1 MSVSVTTELLAEAA
15 ELAHR
20 THVDEAAL
28 QLLSLYYRH
37 VAPADLEQRSPVDLL
52 GAVLSHLRLGNVRQ
66 PGTAAVRVFTPTE
79 EEQGWS
85 IGHSVV
91 EIVTDDMPFL
101 VDSVSLALVADGRD
115 AYLVIHPVLY
125 VRRDI
130 SGALIEIL
138 DSPPVDDEHDVHA
151 ESWIHVE
158 IDRATDDAEALT
170 RAIVEALSDVRE
182 AVEDWPRMRDR
193 ALLLAANLE
202 AHPPTGVNEEE
213 VREAAAL
220 LEWLVSDNFTF
231 LGSREYELVGGI
243 GDEALAAIP
252 GTGLGILRS
261 DQAQSRAFASLPPEV
276 RALSRE
282 PRALVLTK
290 ANSRSTVHRA
300 GYLDYVGVKKFDQ
313 LGAVTGE
320 YRFLG
325 LYAAS
330 AYTQPVSSIPVVR
343 LKADR
348 VFKQTEVPRNSHTGK
363 AIQHFL
369 ETFPR
374 EELFWYPSD
383 ELAEVSMSVHQ
394 MAERR
399 QTRLFVWRDP
409 YGRFV
414 SCLVYLP
421 RDRYT
426 TAVRLRIQVILL
438 EAFGGLSID
447 HSARVSE
454 SVLARLHFVVR
465 TKSGQQLLKP
475 DIDEVEARVA
485 YAVRSWD
492 DDFLDSLDERVGE
505 VQATRIAR
513 MYRDGFPEG
522 YKEDFTPRVAVSD
535 VIAAQD
541 IDPALG
547 MHLHLYEPVATDPKL
562 RRLKIYREDAP
573 ISLSAVLPVLN
584 SLGVEVIDERPYD
597 VDRHDASPLWIYDFG
612 MNLGQLVILAPETL
626 AERFTNAFQAAWMR
640 QTEVDNLNGLVVGAG
655 LTWRQV
661 SLLRAYTRYMRQTG
675 TSFAPSDIEHALLT
689 NISVSSAL
697 VRLFEIRCDPRADD
711 RRQERTDQLVE
722 QIRTELDHVASLDE
736 DRILR
741 SMLGLVL
748 ATLRTNFFRTGHDG
762 QPTDAIS
769 VKFDPQM
776 IDDLPLPRPRFEI
789 WVYSPQ
795 VEGVH
800 LRFGS
805 IARGGL
811 RWSDRRADFRTEI
824 LGLVKAQQV
833 KNAVIVPVGAK
844 GGFVPKNL
852 PDPGADRSAWLAE
865 GQSAYRTF
873 ISAMLDITDNLE
885 DGVVIPPAD
894 VVRHDGDDTYLVVAA
909 DKGTATFS
917 DLANGIAEE
926 YGFWLGDAFASGG
939 SEGYDHKAM
948 GITARGAWE
957 SVKRLFRELGI
968 DTQTQNFTAIGIGD
982 MSGDVFGNGMLL
994 SEHIRLIAAF
1004 DHRHIFIDPNPDP
1017 VISYAE
1023 RRRLFELPRSSWADY
1038 DVSLISEGGGVFPRF
1053 AKSIPLTSQIRRA
1066 LGIEDSVA
1074 ALVPTELIRHILKAP
1089 VDLLWNGGIGTYVK
1103 AQTETS
1109 IDVGDKANDPV
1120 RIDGSELRCLVVG
1133 EGGNLGL
1140 TQLGRIEAA
1149 RSGIKIN
1156 TDAIDNS
1163 AGVDTSDHEVNIK
1176 ILLDEI
1182 VRTGDLT
1189 TKQRNALLASMTDD
1203 VAALVLRDNYDQNV
1217 LLGNARRGASGLIS
1231 VHGRMIRDLESRRLL
1246 NRAIEF
1252 LPADDE
1258 IATRAAAGQGL
1269 TSPELAVL
1277 AAYAKIALSDDLDPG
1292 IAQEPWSQ
1300 GILVEYFPARL
1311 VREFGARLA
1320 EHPLRDGIVLTGV
1333 VNDIINNGGI
1343 TLVFRACEETGAS
1356 PTEVVRAATA
1366 AIEIFDLREFWHRV
1380 DALDNLVPTDVQSA
1394 LHLESRR
1401 LLDRGL
1407 RWFLQNR
1414 GGRLDV
1420 AAETEIFATTVR
1432 LLTPLTVSS
1441 LRGIEHD
1448 RYEQGVARFVE
1459 MQAPMDMAEEASAML
1474 DRFALL
1480 DVVQIAQRAEQDP
1493 VEVLDLYFAL
1503 SERYDVD
1510 RFLGQ
1515 ITALG
1520 RSDRWTALARQA
1532 LRSDLY
1538 AALAGFTLG
1547 VLRGT
1552 APGRPCIERIEEWE
1566 AAHAEG
1572 LARARTTLD
1581 DIAHQENADLAM
1593 LSVALR
1599 VLRSLVA
1606 QARTS

>member
-1 MSVSVTTELLAEAA
+1 MSESVTTDLLGEAA
-15 ELAHR
+15 QLARH
-20 THVDEAAL
+20 THVDDVA
-28 QLLSLYYRH
+28 QKLLSLYYRH
-37 VAPADLEQRSPVDLL
+37 VALADIQQRSPVDLL
-52 GAVLSHLRLGNVRQ
+52 GAVLSHLRLGASRQ
-66 PGTAAVRVFTPTE
+66 PGTAAVRVYTPTE
-79 EEQGWS
+79 EEFGWS

-101 VDSVSLALVADGRD
+101 VDSVSLSLVADGREVF
-115 AYLVIHPVLY
+115 LVIHPVLY
-125 VRRDI
+125 VRRDM

-138 DSPPVDDEHDVHA
+138 DTEPTSDEHDVFA

-158 IDRATDDAEALT
+158 IDRATEDCEALT
-170 RAIVEALSDVRE
+170 RSIVEALSDVRE
-182 AVEDWPRMRDR
+182 AVEDWPRMRER
-193 ALLLAANLE
+193 AVNLAADLRNSPPLAIPEVE
-202 AHPPTGVNEEE
+202 A
-213 VREAAAL
+213 REAAAL
-220 LEWLVSDNFTF
+220 LEWLAADNFTF
-231 LGSREYELVGGI
+231 LGSREYELVGDVGQ
-243 GDEALAAIP
+243 EALAAVP
-252 GTGLGILRS
+252 GTGLGILRA
-261 DQAQSRAFASLPPEV
+261 DQEQSRAFAKLPAEV

-300 GYLDYVGVKKFDQ
+300 GYLDYVGVKKFDEQ
-313 LGAVTGE
+313 GEVIGE

-330 AYTQPVSSIPVVR
+330 AYTQPVSGIPVVR

-348 VFKQTEVPRNSHTGK
+348 VFQQTGVPRNSHTGK

-374 EELFWYPSD
+374 EELFWYPPD
-383 ELAEVSMSVHQ
+383 ELTEVSMSVHQ
-394 MAERR
+394 MSERR
-399 QTRLFVWRDP
+399 QTRLFAWRDP

-426 TAVRLRIQVILL
+426 TAVRLRIQKILV
-438 EAFGGLSID
+438 EAFGGMSID

-465 TKSGQQLLKP
+465 IESGHQLLKP
-475 DIDEVEARVA
+475 DVTDVEERVA
-485 YAVRSWD
+485 HAVRSWD
-492 DDFLDSLDERVGE
+492 DDFLDSLDERVGD
-505 VQATRIAR
+505 VQAARISR

-522 YKEDFTPRVAVSD
+522 YKEDFTPRAAVSD
-535 VIAAQD
+535 VLAAQD
-541 IDPALG
+541 IDSDLG
-547 MHLHLYEPVATDPKL
+547 MHLHLYEPIATDPML
-562 RRLKIYREDAP
+562 RRLKIFRENSP
-573 ISLSAVLPVLN
+573 ISLSTVLPVLN
-584 SLGVEVIDERPYD
+584 SLGVEVLDERPYE
-597 VDRHDASPLWIYDFG
+597 VERKGAGPLWIYDFG
-612 MNLGQLVILAPETL
+612 MNLGHAVVPDRSSL
-626 AERFTNAFQAAWMR
+626 AERFQSAFQAAWMNR
-640 QTEVDNLNGLVVGAG
+640 TEVDNLNGLVVAAG

-661 SLLRAYTRYMRQTG
+661 SVLRSYTRYLRQTG
-675 TSFAPSDIEHALLT
+675 TSFAPSDIERALLT
-689 NISVSSAL
+689 NISVSGAL
-697 VRLFEIRCDPRADD
+697 VRLFETRLNPREAAQRED
-711 RRQERTDQLVE
+711 RTARLIEG
-722 QIRTELDHVASLDE
+722 IRTELDHVVSLDE

-741 SMLGLVL
+741 SLLGLVT
-748 ATLRTNFFRTGHDG
+748 ATLRTNYFRPTVDG
-762 QPTDAIS
+762 QPRHVIS
-769 VKFDPQM
+769 MKFDPHK
-776 IDDLPLPRPRFEI
+776 IDDLPLPKPRFEM

-852 PDPGADRSAWLAE
+852 PDPGADRAAWLAE
-865 GQSAYRTF
+865 GQSAYREF
-873 ISAMLDITDNLE
+873 ISAMLDITDNLVE
-885 DGVVIPPAD
+885 GQVVAPPD
-894 VVRHDGDDTYLVVAA
+894 VVRHDGDDPYLVVAA

-917 DLANGIAEE
+917 DLANSIAADYE
-926 YGFWLGDAFASGG
+926 FWLDDAFASGG
-939 SEGYDHKAM
+939 SDGYDHKAM

-957 SVKRLFRELGI
+957 SVKRHFRELGT

-1004 DHRHIFIDPNPDP
+1004 DHRHIFIDPDPDP
-1017 VISYAE
+1017 AISYAE
-1023 RRRLFELPRSSWADY
+1023 RERLFQRARSSWADY
-1038 DVSLISEGGGVFPRF
+1038 DTALISEGGGVFPRY

-1066 LGIEDSVA
+1066 LAIDESVEA
-1074 ALVPTELIRHILKAP
+1074 MIPTELIRHILMAP

-1103 AQTETS
+1103 AQTETAVE
-1109 IDVGDKANDPV
+1109 VGDKANDAV
-1120 RIDGSELRCLVVG
+1120 RIDGCELRCLVVG
-1133 EGGNLGL
+1133 EGGNLGF

-1182 VRTGDLT
+1182 VRAGDLT
-1189 TKQRNALLASMTDD
+1189 LKQRNALLVAMTDE

-1217 LLGNARRGASGLIS
+1217 LLGNARRGAVSLVS
-1231 VHGRMIRDLESRRLL
+1231 VHGRMIRDLEARGILD
-1246 NRAIEF
+1246 RAIEF

-1277 AAYAKIALSDDLDPG
+1277 AAYAKISLADDLDPG
-1292 IAQEPWSQ
+1292 LAEEPWSQ
-1300 GILVEYFPARL
+1300 ALLVEYFPSLLVEQWADRL
-1311 VREFGARLA
+1311 S
-1320 EHPLRDGIVLTGV
+1320 EHPLRKGIVTTAI
-1333 VNDIINNGGI
+1333 VNDIVNHGGI

-1356 PTEVVRAATA
+1356 ATEVVRAAIAT
-1366 AIEIFDLREFWHRV
+1366 IGIFDLRDFWHRV
-1380 DALDNLVPTDVQSA
+1380 DALDNQVPTNVQCA

-1401 LLDRGL
+1401 LLDRGI

-1414 GGRLDV
+1414 GGTLDI
-1420 AAETEIFATTVR
+1420 ATEIETFAATVSQ
-1432 LLTPLTVSS
+1432 LTPMVESA
-1441 LRGIEHD
+1441 LRGVEHD
-1448 RYEQGVARFVE
+1448 RFEQGVTRFVE
-1459 MQAPMDMAEEASAML
+1459 MQAPLGLAEEASAML

-1480 DVVQIAQRAEQDP
+1480 DVVQISQRSHQNPA
-1493 VEVLDLYFAL
+1493 EVLDLYFAL

-1538 AALAGFTLG
+1538 SALAGFTLG
-1547 VLRGT
+1547 VLRST
-1552 APGRPCIERIEEWE
+1552 APGRPCLERIEEWE

-1581 DIAHQENADLAM
+1581 DIARQGNADLAM

-1606 QARTS
+1606 QARLS